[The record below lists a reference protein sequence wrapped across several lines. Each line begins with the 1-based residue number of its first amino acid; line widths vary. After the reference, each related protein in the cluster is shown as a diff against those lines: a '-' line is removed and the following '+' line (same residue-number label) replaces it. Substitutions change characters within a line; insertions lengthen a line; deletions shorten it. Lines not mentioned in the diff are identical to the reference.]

1 MTPDELFHSRRNAP
15 DAWGDEYSIS
25 AGWVS
30 DVDLFRRT
38 RKAVAANYTRGINSL
53 LLSKQAV
60 SSSEDAAR
68 VPVFISDDPAI
79 DTCDLRL
86 VQGAVQVMHYNTLQS
101 YNEQHRPPGDLI

>member
-30 DVDLFRRT
+30 DVDLFRRILP
-38 RKAVAANYTRGINSL
+38 RKAVAASYTRGINSVL
-53 LLSKQAV
+53 LLKQAV
-60 SSSEDAAR
+60 SSSSEDAAR

-79 DTCDLRL
+79 DACDPRL
-86 VQGAVQVMHYNTLQS
+86 VQGAVQVMHC
-101 YNEQHRPPGDLI
+101 RPPVGIS